1 MSALKITGRMVTFSR
16 ITLETNEQTAI
27 REQLVAM
34 SHNNPFYGAPVVLD
48 STVEQELIEIIQL
61 LLSLDLQPMAVV
73 EGILAE
79 QAREIQFPVLPKDR
93 AVQRIQA
100 TNEQSAI
107 VKAPKA
113 TTQETVSPAPAP
125 VNDTATNTT
134 HDNHQQQDNTTSDD
148 EKAPAMSVGLE
159 LDFSQSDNPTPT
171 MTSTPVVDTTTD
183 SEVNTTQTDTA
194 NEDKPS
200 TDNASA
206 QDDSLH
212 PQAITIEHKTS
223 FHTMM
228 LRTGQCL
235 VQESGD
241 VILMASMNSGAEII
255 ASGNVHI
262 YGYARGRIIAGA
274 SGDKNARIFCQYLDA
289 DLVSIAGT
297 YCLADDIPPH
307 ALRHSAYIY
316 LNDDHELV
324 FEPFSLN

>member
-113 TTQETVSPAPAP
+113 TPQETVSPAPAP

-134 HDNHQQQDNTTSDD
+134 PDNHQPQETTIPND

-159 LDFSQSDNPTPT
+159 LDFSQSDDPTPT
-171 MTSTPVVDTTTD
+171 MTSTPVVETTTN
-183 SEVNTTQTDTA
+183 SEVSTTQTETE
-194 NEDKPS
+194 NKEEQNPEN
-200 TDNASA
+200 NAS
-206 QDDSLH
+206 QDNTLH
-212 PQAITIEHKTS
+212 PHAITIEHKTS

-274 SGDKNARIFCQYLDA
+274 SGDRNARIFCQYLDA

-316 LNDDHELV
+316 LNDEHELV
-324 FEPFSLN
+324 FEAFSLN

>member
-113 TTQETVSPAPAP
+113 TPQETVSPAPAP

-134 HDNHQQQDNTTSDD
+134 PDNHQPQETTTPND

-159 LDFSQSDNPTPT
+159 LDFSQSDDPTPT
-171 MTSTPVVDTTTD
+171 MTSTPVVETTTN
-183 SEVNTTQTDTA
+183 SEVSTTQTETE
-194 NEDKPS
+194 NKEEQNPEN
-200 TDNASA
+200 NAS
-206 QDDSLH
+206 QDNTLH
-212 PQAITIEHKTS
+212 PHAITIEHKTS

-274 SGDKNARIFCQYLDA
+274 SGDRNARIFCQYLDA

-316 LNDDHELV
+316 LNDEHELV